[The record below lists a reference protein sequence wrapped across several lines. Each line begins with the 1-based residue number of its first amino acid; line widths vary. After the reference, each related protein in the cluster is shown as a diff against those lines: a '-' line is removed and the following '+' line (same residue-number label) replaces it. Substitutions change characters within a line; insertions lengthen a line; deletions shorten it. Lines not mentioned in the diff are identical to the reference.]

1 LELRILEKSTIVVSN
16 QLVSGD
22 LLDGEVAILN
32 LPDGVYYGLNDVG
45 RRVWDLIQQPRTVH
59 ELKEILLQ
67 EYDVDPE
74 KCSRELIDLLQDL
87 AKHGLIIVN
96 NDTDSEIL

>member
-1 LELRILEKSTIVVSN
+1 LDNRILEESTIVASS
-16 QLVSGD
+16 QQVSGD

-45 RRVWDLIQQPRTVH
+45 GRVWNLIQQPKTVH

-87 AKHGLIIVN
+87 AKHSLIIVN
-96 NDTDSEIL
+96 NDTDSEVF

>member
-1 LELRILEKSTIVVSN
+1 LDNRILEESIIVASS
-16 QLVSGD
+16 QQVSGD

-45 RRVWDLIQQPRTVH
+45 GRVWNLIQQPITVR
-59 ELKEILLQ
+59 ELNEILLQ

-74 KCSRELIDLLQDL
+74 KCSRELMDLLQDL
-87 AKHGLIIVN
+87 AKHDLIIVN
-96 NDTDSEIL
+96 NDTDSEVF

>member
-1 LELRILEKSTIVVSN
+1 LDNRILEESTIVVSS
-16 QLVSGD
+16 QQVSGD

-45 RRVWDLIQQPRTVH
+45 GRVWDLIQQPKTVH

-67 EYDVDPE
+67 EYEVDSE
-74 KCSRELIDLLQDL
+74 KCSRELMDLLQDL
-87 AKHGLIIVN
+87 AKYGLIIVN
-96 NDTDSEIL
+96 NDTDPEVF